1 MMELMEEAVEHGITF
16 GDTTPKIHCKAFEDY
31 AGAIEIAKLPKMRPC
46 TRHLNQALH
55 FFRQHVKCYAN
66 GDQGKVEII
75 HVNTKEQIADLLT
88 KPLVEEPF
96 QYLRNK
102 LMGW

>member
-1 MMELMEEAVEHGITF
+1 MMELMEEAVEHGIIF
-16 GDTTPKIHCKAFEDY
+16 GDTTPKIHCKAFEDN
-31 AGAIEIAKLPKMRPC
+31 AGAIEIAKLPKMRPR

-75 HVNTKEQIADLLT
+75 HVCLLYT
-88 KPLVEEPF
+88 SPSP
-96 QYLRNK
+96 RDGATSR
-102 LMGW
+102 MPSSA